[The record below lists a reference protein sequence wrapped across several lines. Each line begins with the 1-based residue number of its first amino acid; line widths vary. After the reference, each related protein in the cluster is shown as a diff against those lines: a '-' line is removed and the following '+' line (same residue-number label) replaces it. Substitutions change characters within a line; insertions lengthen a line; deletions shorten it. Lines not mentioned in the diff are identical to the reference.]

1 MRMVKDSPRP
11 IRLDPF
17 EELRRRYYW
26 LFVYAK
32 HTFTCDDP
40 CRLTRPRHQICY
52 PTNVHLRDSLLS
64 PSRFHLIS

>member
-1 MRMVKDSPRP
+1 MRLVKDSPRP

-32 HTFTCDDP
+32 HPFTCDDR
-40 CRLTRPRHQICY
+40 CRLKRALPHQIC
-52 PTNVHLRDSLLS
+52 
-64 PSRFHLIS
+64 